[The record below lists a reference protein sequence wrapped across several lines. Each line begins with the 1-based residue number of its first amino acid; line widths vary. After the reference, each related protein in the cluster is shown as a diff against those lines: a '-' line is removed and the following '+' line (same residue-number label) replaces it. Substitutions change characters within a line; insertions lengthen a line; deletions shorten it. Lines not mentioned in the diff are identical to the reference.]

1 VALNRVK
8 CLRAGGWKSRFS
20 TVAGVGASWRGRCF
34 GRGSEAANRAR
45 RIRLAATV
53 LLGVEIGSGGGSL
66 ILLKEGIESVPTQD
80 QVVHDWDAK
89 KVARLAKPP
98 GDG

>member
-1 VALNRVK
+1 M
-8 CLRAGGWKSRFS
+8 LRGEVGASVGVRRQPIERDEFDWLLPFFWGWKS
-20 TVAGVGASWRGRCF
+20 VPAGW
-34 GRGSEAANRAR
+34 
-45 RIRLAATV
+45 
-53 LLGVEIGSGGGSL
+53 SL
-66 ILLKEGIESVPTQD
+66 IVLKEGIESVPTQD